1 MSKCRGIRCV
11 WSALVHQGTFEM
23 VARPQKFTSSI
34 KWILPALEVQQERQ
48 DSLPDT
54 EKWTL
59 LSRRG
64 GRTRAL
70 LQLWWDPWCSSRVQT
85 GMSGNFL
92 TCLKGFKEPFGAQVG
107 RWNFS
112 RDATAENGLSSPCRE
127 ILLVFL
133 ELRGF
138 LSSYDWEF
146 MDKLIGA
153 QGVPVSTRVAS
164 YPSGFLSSRC
174 RGRGPQLELRP
185 ETQGSSPGPTGISV
199 FLWGV
204 QRGVRPR
211 LL

>member
-1 MSKCRGIRCV
+1 
-11 WSALVHQGTFEM
+11 
-23 VARPQKFTSSI
+23 
-34 KWILPALEVQQERQ
+34 
-48 DSLPDT
+48 
-54 EKWTL
+54 
-59 LSRRG
+59 
-64 GRTRAL
+64 
-70 LQLWWDPWCSSRVQT
+70 
-85 GMSGNFL
+85 MSGNFL

-153 QGVPVSTRVAS
+153 RGVPVSTRVAS

-185 ETQGSSPGPTGISV
+185 ETQGSSTGQTWISGFSWASTWESGLV
-199 FLWGV
+199 SCGAMQVHSPLEPETQCQASNRLILGTGGFLSRCHRDV
-204 QRGVRPR
+204 TPAIV
-211 LL
+211 L

>member
-1 MSKCRGIRCV
+1 
-11 WSALVHQGTFEM
+11 
-23 VARPQKFTSSI
+23 
-34 KWILPALEVQQERQ
+34 
-48 DSLPDT
+48 
-54 EKWTL
+54 
-59 LSRRG
+59 
-64 GRTRAL
+64 
-70 LQLWWDPWCSSRVQT
+70 
-85 GMSGNFL
+85 MSGNFL

-185 ETQGSSPGPTGISV
+185 EPQGSSQGRTWISGFLHGIH
-199 FLWGV
+199 
-204 QRGVRPR
+204 RGVRASSLVEPCKSALLLSQKSSVR
-211 LL
+211 LHVRLAIGIGGFLSRGHRAVTPAIVF

>member
-1 MSKCRGIRCV
+1 
-11 WSALVHQGTFEM
+11 
-23 VARPQKFTSSI
+23 
-34 KWILPALEVQQERQ
+34 
-48 DSLPDT
+48 
-54 EKWTL
+54 
-59 LSRRG
+59 
-64 GRTRAL
+64 
-70 LQLWWDPWCSSRVQT
+70 
-85 GMSGNFL
+85 MSGNFL

-185 ETQGSSPGPTGISV
+185 EPLGSSPGPTLIQGVPLGHPLGSQGLIYCGAIHVHSPLEPETQCQASNRLILGTGG
-199 FLWGV
+199 FLSRCHRDV
-204 QRGVRPR
+204 TPAIV
-211 LL
+211 L